1 MLIPW
6 LVPGTTAFAE
16 TKNTWARDDPAILIL
31 LFGCLFGMDGFSHR
45 PTKHTNDF
53 YAVAAMGW
61 SVVYSYTF
69 LDAVKLA
76 FIMILRDFLF
86 VGVITATLFR

>member
-1 MLIPW
+1 M
-6 LVPGTTAFAE
+6 FAE

-31 LFGCLFGMDGFSHR
+31 LFGCLFGMRHCLSFSCST
-45 PTKHTNDF
+45 PLSF
-53 YAVAAMGW
+53 AVAAMGW
-61 SVVYSYTF
+61 SMVYSYTF

-86 VGVITATLFR
+86 VGVIVATLLR